1 MTTPLLITIIIL
13 GALALVAFI
22 VWRMEVKEASRIG
35 WVLLAA
41 ATFVSGVLGAVSAID
56 FQG

>member
-1 MTTPLLITIIIL
+1 MNTPFLITIIIL

-22 VWRMEVKEASRIG
+22 VWRMEVKEAGRIG

-41 ATFVSGVLGAVSAID
+41 ATFVSGILGGVSAID